1 MPDAA
6 GDVLK
11 SMSKKDICLGV
22 LALQGGFFKHIEML
36 QKSGCRS
43 VMVREPDQLSDTD
56 GLIIPGGESTTI
68 GMLME
73 RFGLLNVLRDKI
85 SSGFPVFGTC
95 AGAILLSDRI
105 SGSDQVRIGG
115 ISMESERNAY
125 GRQIESFEADLE
137 LSGIDQADRAF
148 KGVFIRAPKFCDV
161 SPELEILGRYE
172 NSPVLVR
179 AGSMLAASF
188 HPELTD
194 DSRLHELFIQIVRES
209 ML

>member
-1 MPDAA
+1 
-6 GDVLK
+6 
-11 SMSKKDICLGV
+11 MSNKDICLGV
-22 LALQGGFFKHIEML
+22 LALQGGFFKHSEML
-36 QKSGCRS
+36 LKLGCSS
-43 VMVREPDQLSDTD
+43 VMVREPDQLAGTD

-73 RFGLLNVLRDKI
+73 RFGLMDVLRNKI

-105 SGSDQVRIGG
+105 SRSDQIRIGG

-137 LSGIDQADRAF
+137 LAGIDQPDRAF
-148 KGVFIRAPKFCDV
+148 KGVFIRAPKFSGV

-179 AGSMLAASF
+179 AGSILAASF

-194 DSRLHELFIQIVRES
+194 DTRLHKLFIQIVQEN
-209 ML
+209 L